1 LRLLT
6 ATRAEGLKAVTVA
19 RRARLPARRPGH
31 LPHPPQIAL
40 TFSSAG
46 VVRCLVGAGVYLAL
60 VAALGV
66 ALGALVRSVAGGIAL
81 VVLLTLLP
89 VLTDLLPG
97 NWGNDVSPYLPGNAG
112 DAIFALTH
120 DSSTLSP
127 VVGLA
132 VFAGWTAV
140 AVILAAVRLVRTD
153 A

>member
-1 LRLLT
+1 VVLGT
-6 ATRAEGLKAVTVA
+6 AGAFASFGIGEHFLG
-19 RRARLPARRPGH
+19 GQ
-31 LPHPPQIAL
+31 QIAL

-60 VAALGV
+60 VPALGV

-81 VVLLTLLP
+81 LVVMLTLLP

-120 DSSTLSP
+120 STLSP
-127 VVGLA
+127 AVGLA
-132 VFAGWTAV
+132 AFAGWTAL
-140 AVILAAVRLVRTD
+140 AVNLAAVRLVRTD